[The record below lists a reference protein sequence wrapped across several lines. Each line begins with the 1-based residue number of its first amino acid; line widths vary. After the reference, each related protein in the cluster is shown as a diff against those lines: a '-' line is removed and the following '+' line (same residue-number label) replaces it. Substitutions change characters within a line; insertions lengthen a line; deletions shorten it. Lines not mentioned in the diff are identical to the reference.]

1 MKKITLYS
9 TTYCPYCFRAKELL
23 KNLAL
28 EYTEID
34 VTNDSELRDRL
45 TENEEKKEN
54 PFLIENQ
61 GEQNIK
67 NYQIGQNRQEE
78 KYLISCQ

>member
-45 TENEEKKEN
+45 TEKYTWYTVPMILIGDEFIGGYDELSKLHQEN
-54 PFLIENQ
+54 KLLT
-61 GEQNIK
+61 K
-67 NYQIGQNRQEE
+67 
-78 KYLISCQ
+78 LTS